1 MAYDIGPRIGIDGEP
16 EFRRAIQNINTNIRT
31 LGTEMLAVTSAY
43 DANDKSAAALTARN
57 EVLAKQIDAQKEK
70 LAKLQEGLEAARNKY
85 GETDETTLRW
95 QQTVNMATAELNKME
110 RQLASNNQEIDNQK
124 RALDSMIDGED
135 DLRQSIEKINTTVKT
150 LGTEMLAVT
159 SAYDANDKSIES
171 LTSRNEVLNKQI
183 DAQKEKLSKL
193 QEGLAAS
200 TEKFG
205 ESGEKTQQW
214 QQAVN
219 TATAELNKLER
230 QLASNTQV
238 IENQKQASDSMID
251 GEDNLRQ
258 SIEKINTTV
267 KTLGTEMLAVTSAY
281 DANDRSVEALTEQNI
296 VLNKQID
303 VQKEKLARLQEGLDK
318 SAVKFGE
325 NDEKTQ
331 EWQQEVN
338 RATAELNQMERQLA
352 ENTRELA
359 GNTGGVQEN
368 TGELKKQGSALD
380 GISGKLKAVGSGFA
394 AAAKAAATG
403 VAAAGT
409 AVGALVKSSVEGYA
423 ACEQLVGGVE
433 TLFQSS
439 SGKVVQYANNA
450 YKTAGLSANEYMET
464 VTGFSA
470 SLLQSL
476 NGDTAKAADIADK
489 AITDMS
495 DNANKMGSDMES
507 IQNAYS
513 GFAKQNYTML
523 DNLKL
528 GYGGTK
534 EEMQRLLS
542 DAEKLSGQ
550 KFDLSSYSD
559 IIEAI
564 HVVQTEMGIT
574 GTTAK
579 EASTTIQ
586 GSVGAVKS
594 AWENLAAGL
603 AGDSQDL
610 DQLIGSLIDSVATAG
625 ENVLP
630 RVEAALSGIGQ
641 MIEAAAPIVAE
652 EVPKLAASILPSML
666 DAGVQL
672 LGGIV
677 EGLVSAAPALAG
689 PGAEIVGTL
698 AENITAQLPG
708 LTAAALA
715 IIATLSA
722 GIADSLPELVP
733 SVVDTVLQIVETLTD
748 PANLDSITGAALEI
762 ITALAAGLISALPA
776 LAERVPQIIANIV
789 ATLTGNLP
797 KIITMAGT
805 IIAALANGLIQSI
818 PVLVKSVPQIV
829 TAIVKG
835 FTSMGSQFK
844 DIGKNIVNG
853 VWQGIQGMAS
863 WIRQKVSGFFSG
875 IVSGVKNVLGIHSPS
890 KVFAGI
896 GGYMAEGLGQGFGD
910 EMGAVQRSIRRSMAE
925 LAGNASGTVRLEAVP
940 ASGGFGGFIGTDVDF
955 VSILV
960 SAIQQALAGMG
971 IYLDGRRVGQLLE
984 TLLSNDNKS
993 WGR

>member
-359 GNTGGVQEN
+359 GNTG
-368 TGELKKQGSALD
+368 
-380 GISGKLKAVGSGFA
+380 FA

-495 DNANKMGSDMES
+495 DNANKM
-507 IQNAYS
+507 
-513 GFAKQNYTML
+513 
-523 DNLKL
+523 